1 MAESMASPGVA
12 LLFADADLGAHL
24 REALVAL
31 GARIVYEGAA
41 AQAQPEA
48 LAKSGADV
56 VVVNLEP
63 AEDEHFDRLHAL
75 LEQGSQRVVFND
87 AEASRNLSGW
97 DKARWARH
105 LAVKLIGSGDVDP
118 PRPTDA
124 RQVETQT
131 QGGATPHQ
139 APRRDTPGVAPAAPA
154 PKSAPVSDDPAVLAQ
169 ENTESELLSAELE
182 ALLTGEDDTTAAD
195 DTFTGNTPAPPATSD
210 VHVEQRQTVSVPE
223 PVTDWSLDDMDIASP
238 APAEP
243 DNAKREDASR
253 FGIEKMQA
261 ADFLKPEDGDDD
273 MSIEPGLKLE
283 LVSLEESVSPTMVD
297 KTVSEMVLDAGPV
310 AVRRVVLVGAGQDA
324 AIELAEFFAGLP
336 GALPALVLIAQH
348 QQNQHAEALAAALDT
363 STRLPVRVAEDGVAA
378 RLGEAWLVPAGHRCH
393 VERDGRMSLAS
404 ADAVAQADP
413 SIDQCMDTLASV
425 FGADMTAIVLAGD
438 GEDGL
443 AGARAVTE
451 RGGRVWI
458 LDPASGGSQM
468 GMAARIQEEGLAT
481 FSGSPTDLARR
492 LAEECA

>member
-1 MAESMASPGVA
+1 MAETMASPGVA

-118 PRPTDA
+118 PRPSDA
-124 RQVETQT
+124 RQVEATQVHEE
-131 QGGATPHQ
+131 AA
-139 APRRDTPGVAPAAPA
+139 APLESIPLEPAAA
-154 PKSAPVSDDPAVLAQ
+154 PKTAPTLNDPVVLEQ
-169 ENTESELLSAELE
+169 ENADSELLSAELE
-182 ALLTGEDDTTAAD
+182 ALLGDEDHPGTENTEAAEHA
-195 DTFTGNTPAPPATSD
+195 PADPD
-210 VHVEQRQTVSVPE
+210 VHVEQRQTIPAPA
-223 PVTDWSLDDMDIASP
+223 PVFDWSLDDMDIEPP
-238 APAEP
+238 APAAEQESTS
-243 DNAKREDASR
+243 REDPSQ

-261 ADFLKPEDGDDD
+261 ADYLKPEDGDDD
-273 MSIEPGLKLE
+273 MALEPGLKLE

-297 KTVSEMVLDAGPV
+297 KTVSEMVLDTGPTSI
-310 AVRRVVLVGAGQDA
+310 RRVVLVGAGQDA
-324 AIELAEFFAGLP
+324 ALELAEFFAGLS
-336 GALPALVLIAQH
+336 GTLPALVLIAQH
-348 QQNQHAEALAAALDT
+348 QKNQHADALAAALDT
-363 STRLPVRVAEDGVAA
+363 STRLPVRVASDGAAA
-378 RLGEAWLVPAGHRCH
+378 RHGEAWLVPAGYHCR
-393 VERDGRMSLAS
+393 VERDGRMSLTS
-404 ADAVAQADP
+404 VDAGGRADP
-413 SIDQCMDTLASV
+413 SIDQCMDTLSGV
-425 FGADMTAIVLAGD
+425 FGADMIAIVLAGD
-438 GEDGL
+438 GDDGL
-443 AGARAVTE
+443 AGARTVAE
-451 RGGRVWI
+451 HGGQVWI
-458 LDPASGGSQM
+458 LDPASSGSDVA
-468 GMAARIQEEGLAT
+468 MAARIHEEGLAA

-492 LAEECA
+492 LVEECA

>member
-1 MAESMASPGVA
+1 MAETTTSPGVA

-118 PRPTDA
+118 PRPSDA
-124 RQVETQT
+124 RQVET
-131 QGGATPHQ
+131 ARAHEE
-139 APRRDTPGVAPAAPA
+139 APSHPAAQPDAVRLEPTAAA
-154 PKSAPVSDDPAVLAQ
+154 PKAMPALDDPAVLEQ
-169 ENTESELLSAELE
+169 ENADSELLSAELE
-182 ALLTGEDDTTAAD
+182 ALLVDDDSPSTENTKAA
-195 DTFTGNTPAPPATSD
+195 GNAPAEPD
-210 VHVEQRQTVSVPE
+210 VHVEQRQTIPAPA
-223 PVTDWSLDDMDIASP
+223 PVFDWSLDDMNIESP
-238 APAEP
+238 APAEQE
-243 DNAKREDASR
+243 NASREDPGQ

-261 ADFLKPEDGDDD
+261 ADYLKPEDGDDD
-273 MSIEPGLKLE
+273 MALEPGLKLE

-297 KTVSEMVLDAGPV
+297 KTVSEMVLDTGPTSI
-310 AVRRVVLVGAGQDA
+310 RRVVLVGAGQDA
-324 AIELAEFFAGLP
+324 AIELAEFFAGLS
-336 GALPALVLIAQH
+336 GTLPALVLIAQH
-348 QQNQHAEALAAALDT
+348 QKNQHADALAAALDT
-363 STRLPVRVAEDGVAA
+363 STRLPVRVASDGAAA
-378 RLGEAWLVPAGHRCH
+378 RHGEAWLVPAGHHCR
-393 VERDGRMSLAS
+393 VERDGRMSLTS
-404 ADAVAQADP
+404 VDAGDQADP
-413 SIDQCMDTLASV
+413 SIDQCMDTLSGV
-425 FGADMTAIVLAGD
+425 FGANMTAIVLAGD
-438 GEDGL
+438 GNDGL
-443 AGARAVTE
+443 AGARTVTE
-451 RGGRVWI
+451 HGGQVWI
-458 LDPASGGSQM
+458 LDPASSGSDAA
-468 GMAARIQEEGLAT
+468 MAARIHEEGLAV

-492 LAEECA
+492 LVEECA

>member
-1 MAESMASPGVA
+1 MAETMAGPGVA

-41 AQAQPEA
+41 AQAQPET

-124 RQVETQT
+124 RQVETRA

-139 APRRDTPGVAPAAPA
+139 ATRLDIPDVAPVASA
-154 PKSAPVSDDPAVLAQ
+154 PKSAPASDDPAVLEQ

-182 ALLTGEDDTTAAD
+182 ALLTDEGDTSATD
-195 DTFTGNTPAPPATSD
+195 VEFTGNIPAPPATPD
-210 VHVEQRQTVSVPE
+210 VHVEQRQTISTPA
-223 PVTDWSLDDMDIASP
+223 PVTDWSLDDMDIAPP
-238 APAEP
+238 APAESE
-243 DNAKREDASR
+243 NAGREDASQ

-261 ADFLKPEDGDDD
+261 ADYLKPEDGDDG

-297 KTVSEMVLDAGPV
+297 KTVSEMVLDAGL
-310 AVRRVVLVGAGQDA
+310 ASIRHIVLVGAGQDA
-324 AIELAEFFAGLP
+324 ALELGEFLAGLP
-336 GALPALVLIAQH
+336 EALPALVLIVQH
-348 QQNQHAEALAAALDT
+348 QQDQHVDVMAAALDT
-363 STRLPVRVAEDGVAA
+363 STRLPVRVAGDGTTT
-378 RLGEAWLVPAGHRCH
+378 RHCEAWLVPAGHCCH
-393 VERDGRMSLAS
+393 VGRDGRMSLTP
-404 ADAVAQADP
+404 ADADAQGDP
-413 SIDQCMDTLASV
+413 SIDQCLAALSGT
-425 FGADMTAIVLAGD
+425 FGADMTAVVLAGD
-438 GEDGL
+438 GDDGL
-443 AGARAVTE
+443 AGARTVTE
-451 RGGRVWI
+451 HGGRVWV
-458 LDPASGGSQM
+458 LDPASSSDA
-468 GMAARIQEEGLAT
+468 GMATRIHEEGLAT

-492 LAEECA
+492 LVEDYA

>member
-1 MAESMASPGVA
+1 MAETTTSPGVA

-41 AQAQPEA
+41 AQVQPEA

-118 PRPTDA
+118 PRPSDA
-124 RQVETQT
+124 RRVETARIHEEAPSQPAVQPDAIHPVPT
-131 QGGATPHQ
+131 AATPK
-139 APRRDTPGVAPAAPA
+139 ATPA
-154 PKSAPVSDDPAVLAQ
+154 PDPAVLEQ
-169 ENTESELLSAELE
+169 ESADSELLSAELE
-182 ALLTGEDDTTAAD
+182 ALLVDDDNSSTESAEAAEHA
-195 DTFTGNTPAPPATSD
+195 PAEPD
-210 VHVEQRQTVSVPE
+210 VHVEQRQTIPAPA
-223 PVTDWSLDDMDIASP
+223 PVFDWSLDDVDIESS
-238 APAEP
+238 APAEKE
-243 DNAKREDASR
+243 NASREDPGQ

-273 MSIEPGLKLE
+273 MAFESGLKLE

-297 KTVSEMVLDAGPV
+297 KTVSEMVPDAGPTSI
-310 AVRRVVLVGAGQDA
+310 RRVVLVGAGQDA
-324 AIELAEFFAGLP
+324 ALELAEFLAGLS
-336 GALPALVLIAQH
+336 GTLPALVLIAQH
-348 QQNQHAEALAAALDT
+348 QKNQHADALAAALDT
-363 STRLPVRVAEDGVAA
+363 STRLPVRVASDGAA
-378 RLGEAWLVPAGHRCH
+378 VHHGEAWLVPAGHHCR
-393 VERDGRMSLAS
+393 VERDGRMSLTS
-404 ADAVAQADP
+404 VDAGGQADP
-413 SIDQCMDTLASV
+413 SINQCMDTLSGI

-438 GEDGL
+438 GDDGL
-443 AGARAVTE
+443 TGARTVAE
-451 RGGRVWI
+451 HGGQVWI
-458 LDPASGGSQM
+458 LDPAGGGSDTAM
-468 GMAARIQEEGLAT
+468 PARIHEEGLAV
-481 FSGSPTDLARR
+481 FSGSPTELARR
-492 LAEECA
+492 LVEECA